1 MLSDR
6 DISDLAEDLPRWIL
20 ITMVV
25 VIIIA
30 LSGPHCS
37 VSIHSVPQRYELR
50 EEVSEAP
57 QLEIVEQGGI
67 RRLLDPNG
75 AVIGEVEIQR

>member
-1 MLSDR
+1 MPG
-6 DISDLAEDLPRWIL
+6 AEDVDIPESWPTKIL
-20 ITMVV
+20 FWV
-25 VIIIA
+25 VIVALIIA
-30 LSGPHCS
+30 VLSGLQCY
-37 VSIHSVPQRYELR
+37 VGIHSVPQRYELR

-75 AVIGEVEIQR
+75 TVIGEVEMK